1 MGPAMGVNLDALSSY
16 SVVDALRGGEA
27 ILIRALRPDD
37 QDRLLEHFNRLSE
50 TSRYLRFFGY
60 KRRLDRAELARLCNI
75 DFDRHIAVVATL
87 TKDGHEYFVG
97 VGRYVRLADDP
108 RCAELAFAV
117 LDEFQGRGVGTL
129 LLQHL
134 SGIARSQGVQE
145 LEAYVMG
152 ENQRMI
158 EVLEHSGFRVRRRYE
173 DGTIRFVLPLGGCTG
188 AGRPS
193 PPRA

>member
-1 MGPAMGVNLDALSSY
+1 
-16 SVVDALRGGEA
+16 
-27 ILIRALRPDD
+27 
-37 QDRLLEHFNRLSE
+37 
-50 TSRYLRFFGY
+50 
-60 KRRLDRAELARLCNI
+60 
-75 DFDRHIAVVATL
+75 
-87 TKDGHEYFVG
+87 
-97 VGRYVRLADDP
+97 
-108 RCAELAFAV
+108 
-117 LDEFQGRGVGTL
+117 
-129 LLQHL
+129 L

-193 PPRA
+193 PPRS